1 MQKRRRI
8 RIPKNSQNF
17 LMVGR
22 LAFSGRERS
31 WVHNSTNENRIRKA
45 TVTAAAELMNDWNV
59 IESASSAKTFH
70 MGATLKLCLEM
81 K

>member
-8 RIPKNSQNF
+8 RIPKISQNF

-31 WVHNSTNENRIRKA
+31 WVHNSTNENRIRKS
-45 TVTAAAELMNDWNV
+45 TAAAELMNDWNV
-59 IESASSAKTFH
+59 VESASSAKMFH